1 MNIYMGNLPYSVR
14 DDELRKTFEE
24 FGEVKSAEVI
34 VDRRSNRS
42 RGYGFVQMGDEAAA
56 NAAISG
62 LNGSELQGRT
72 LRVDRSRPKIRKQSK
87 GPRPKAPTT
96 VTVSCQFA
104 IEGTKRRRHYG
115 VRQTS
120 LRLTLLE

>member
-72 LRVDRSRPKIRKQSK
+72 LRVDRSRPKSENSQKDR
-87 GPRPKAPTT
+87 GR
-96 VTVSCQFA
+96 
-104 IEGTKRRRHYG
+104 KRRQRSPSVACSPSKEQKG
-115 VRQTS
+115 GGIMGFVK
-120 LRLTLLE
+120 RLFG